1 MKLKIQTYEVTIE
14 KLEVQ
19 YAYTGLLETANIK
32 QYLIDSYQR
41 FVKKN
46 AVFDSHTKL
55 EIPWCTA
62 KDLNGDYINQLP
74 VNKCRPN
81 ESGGPYFVTLDLVCS
96 KPTSTGEK
104 FDSSMMRVAL
114 FLDRFSLRHIKLIL
128 KEKINWDKDAHSLE
142 PF

>member
-14 KLEVQ
+14 KLKVQ

-46 AVFDSHTKL
+46 IVLDSQTKL
-55 EIPWCTA
+55 MIPWCSA

-74 VNKCRPN
+74 INKCRPN
-81 ESGGPYFVTLDLVCS
+81 KSGGPYFVTLDLTCPKS
-96 KPTSTGEK
+96 TSTGDE
-104 FDSSMMRVAL
+104 FDSSMLRVTL
-114 FLDRFSLRHIKLIL
+114 FLDIFSLRYIKSIL
-128 KEKINWDKDAHSLE
+128 KEKINWDKDAYNLE
-142 PF
+142 PG